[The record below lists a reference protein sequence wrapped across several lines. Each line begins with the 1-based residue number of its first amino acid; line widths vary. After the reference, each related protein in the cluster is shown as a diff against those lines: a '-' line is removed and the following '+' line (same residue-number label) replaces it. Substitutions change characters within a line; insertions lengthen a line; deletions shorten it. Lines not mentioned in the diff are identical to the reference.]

1 MTKVK
6 LGIILED
13 AARLAGRDSTFNPIP
28 LGWKVLAAMSLNAGI
43 RDLAAEKFPMMQRV
57 EFRRYRPDWR
67 QGVGYRAGNEVWYKT
82 DYYRAQKS
90 TAANPDGSEDWKKL
104 EDGDVAAF
112 IEFAQP
118 WENTIIDPG
127 GLDYTAFAYQ
137 ADPRYNPAATP
148 ISGCAMSSLGV
159 LIPSPA
165 PKGVW
170 VKFVPEF
177 PAVSFSD
184 WAEGTEYA
192 PGDVV
197 YLESEKEVYQALK
210 ATTDKPSAESDAWQS
225 VRINREFQT
234 YLTRLVAA
242 DFLTEDQGKYQ
253 TRAAAASELETLH
266 ERYIHGIGSR
276 RAKVGRF
283 C

>member
-1 MTKVK
+1 MTKIK

-112 IEFAQP
+112 I
-118 WENTIIDPG
+118 
-127 GLDYTAFAYQ
+127 
-137 ADPRYNPAATP
+137 
-148 ISGCAMSSLGV
+148 
-159 LIPSPA
+159 
-165 PKGVW
+165 
-170 VKFVPEF
+170 
-177 PAVSFSD
+177 
-184 WAEGTEYA
+184 
-192 PGDVV
+192 
-197 YLESEKEVYQALK
+197 
-210 ATTDKPSAESDAWQS
+210 
-225 VRINREFQT
+225 
-234 YLTRLVAA
+234 
-242 DFLTEDQGKYQ
+242 
-253 TRAAAASELETLH
+253 
-266 ERYIHGIGSR
+266 
-276 RAKVGRF
+276 
-283 C
+283 

>member
-1 MTKVK
+1 MTKIK
-6 LGIILED
+6 LGIIIED

-28 LGWKVLAAMSLNAGI
+28 LGWKVLAAMTLNAGI

-57 EFRRYRPDWR
+57 EFRRYRPNWTR
-67 QGVGYRAGNEVWYKT
+67 GIKYLEGHEVWFKE
-82 DYYRAQKS
+82 DYYRALKETIES
-90 TAANPDGSEDWKKL
+90 PDEGSDWLKL
-104 EDGDVAAF
+104 KDGDVNSF
-112 IEFAQP
+112 IEYQQP

-127 GLDYTAFAYQ
+127 GLDYTAFAYI
-137 ADPRYNPAATP
+137 ADPRYNPSATP
-148 ISGCAMSSLGV
+148 IGGCSMSSLGV
-159 LIPSPA
+159 LIPAPA

-197 YLESEKEVYQALK
+197 YLESEKEVYQALA
-210 ATTDKPSAESDAWQS
+210 ATSDKPSAESAEWQA

-266 ERYIHGIGSR
+266 ERYIHGVGSR

-283 C
+283 V